1 VSLDGLTQVKT
12 TDYTLSTNTLTF
24 VDTPPSASNI
34 LVRAFLNVTQNMTG
48 SFSGSFLGIVATAS
62 FASTI
67 NRQINGN
74 VGITGSL
81 DVTGPVSLSGDLF
94 VGGYLTADR
103 LLVSSSIIYESGS
116 TKFGD
121 SPDDTHQ
128 FTGSVSFTQV
138 PNIRLQADNHL
149 FIGDGTTTIYTLSS
163 SYDPSIL
170 TVSVDGMLN
179 ALTSDYSVSTNQ
191 LTFVSAPPSE
201 SNVFV
206 KGLRITLS

>member
-1 VSLDGLTQVKT
+1 
-12 TDYTLSTNTLTF
+12 
-24 VDTPPSASNI
+24 
-34 LVRAFLNVTQNMTG
+34 
-48 SFSGSFLGIVATAS
+48 
-62 FASTI
+62 
-67 NRQINGN
+67 
-74 VGITGSL
+74 
-81 DVTGPVSLSGDLF
+81 
-94 VGGYLTADR
+94 
-103 LLVSSSIIYESGS
+103 
-116 TKFGD
+116 
-121 SPDDTHQ
+121 
-128 FTGSVSFTQV
+128 
-138 PNIRLQADNHL
+138 L